1 MNEFKEVLK
10 KNTEI
15 VNHYGVI
22 AQIPVWIEVMSELTK
37 NLCKWLRKYDEL
49 EGDISLQLLAD
60 MKEEITDVTI
70 CLDQLKYTI
79 AFMEDDLEEEYKY
92 KVNRQHQ
99 RIAKL
104 NEIYRVVSSNKIN
117 EENYMKMT
125 DWIKKVIKEEV

>member
-15 VNHYGVI
+15 VNHYGVK
-22 AQIPVWIEVMSELTK
+22 AQIPVWIEEMSELTK

-79 AFMEDDLEEEYKY
+79 AFMEDDLEKEYKY
-92 KVNRQHQ
+92 KVDRQHQ
-99 RIAKL
+99 RIA
-104 NEIYRVVSSNKIN
+104 NEKIGETN
-117 EENYMKMT
+117 E
-125 DWIKKVIKEEV
+125 